1 MCCRESIDN
10 SSQTIMLPST
20 LDPIFGLRVH
30 SCVIKSDTQFM
41 STVLGKM
48 VPDIIRFQFYAVS
61 ASFLI
66 LNIICFHLNDEYKK
80 FHSSFY
86 GIF

>member
-1 MCCRESIDN
+1 
-10 SSQTIMLPST
+10 
-20 LDPIFGLRVH
+20 
-30 SCVIKSDTQFM
+30 M

-48 VPDIIRFQFYAVS
+48 VPDIIRFQYYAVS

-66 LNIICFHLNDEYKK
+66 LNIIFFHLNDEYKK
-80 FHSSFY
+80 FHNSFY